1 MALFPP
7 NRDRCDRSINDI
19 TSLFHGMIFTSEEM
33 PRMEGME
40 VDNQDEWDTTFSP
53 SSDRTT
59 ISTSSTFSSD
69 PADIEEAEMQDS
81 SDSDESDTNGEFAV
95 IVSGFIYR
103 QEYPPFTQV
112 SASHLA
118 AW

>member
-7 NRDRCDRSINDI
+7 NRESCDRSINDI
-19 TSLFHGMIFTSEEM
+19 TSLLHGMVFGSGEM
-33 PRMEGME
+33 PQMEGME
-40 VDNQDEWDTTFSP
+40 IDNQEEWNTRFSP
-53 SSDRTT
+53 TSDRTT

-69 PADIEEAEMQDS
+69 PADIEEVEMQDS
-81 SDSDESDTNGEFAV
+81 SDSDESDTSGEFAV
-95 IVSGFIYR
+95 IVSEFIYR

-118 AW
+118 TW